1 LLEQHPFS
9 LSPGAIGGQMDSDM
23 YGKMGIGKMN
33 NGYCK
38 EHGEKVI
45 KY

>member
-1 LLEQHPFS
+1 M
-9 LSPGAIGGQMDSDM
+9 LSFTRSYWGQMDFDL